1 MKNILITGA
10 NNQLGNE
17 IRELEPDFSEFIL
30 YYTDIDK
37 LDITNLNSLND
48 FFNRHR
54 IDIVIN
60 CAAYTAVD
68 KAESDQIQ
76 ADFINHKAVEN
87 LRIVTEKHSA
97 YLFHIS
103 SDYVFDGRKCSP
115 YTEDDPT
122 NPLSAYGLSKLKG
135 EEVIKDYE
143 KALII
148 RTSWLFSSFG
158 HNFVKTI
165 LRLTDEKNEIKVVF
179 DQIGSPTYAADLAKT
194 LLTIAKIINDT
205 PQKFVNGIFNYSN
218 EGVCS
223 WYDFAYHI
231 AKIAKREC
239 KIIPIETK
247 DFPSPATR
255 PLYSVFNKNK
265 IKNTYNI
272 EISHWLDALER
283 CMSLIKIKE

>member
-10 NNQLGNE
+10 NGQLGNE